1 VRLSAADVG
10 CWVLKSTS
18 PPADVVPG
26 WQPGTAQT
34 LTRCVRRSYRL
45 DLMVAGQP
53 CLLWLSG
60 RTAPGVHALGELT
73 GGAEPGDDGWAVR
86 LRLTLLP
93 EPVARAELLIDPV
106 ARGGGGIAHA
116 CRQQS
121 VVALPR
127 PVRRRPRP
135 GRRKPPGIME
145 CVTPNRL
152 RAGACAWLL
161 TLQFFVVETIAQLRY
176 TGPYSRMD
184 DAISDLGASPSP
196 AAQLMNASFVLQAA
210 LILAGALLLRPALRG
225 TSGRVAPALLELA
238 AAGVLLVGV
247 FPSDGHAAL
256 HATGAILHLLGGG
269 LGLIALAYSL
279 RPRSEAVGT
288 TLALLGL
295 IGTAMTLFFIAGVT
309 QYLGDGGTERAAAYV
324 VPIGLAV
331 AGAALWRLS
340 SPPPPSSD
348 GPPTM
353 REEQAR
359 ARAERAE
366 RDRERDQALEAAAGR
381 RTDAANAPESVSD
394 DSDDD
399 RAAAE
404 FPPDD
409 EDDPWTTPRRGRA
422 D

>member
-1 VRLSAADVG
+1 MAAGYGADADAVRASVLSPGSHGRRAAVPAVAQRPDRARRPRPRRAHRRRRARRRRLGGPVAAHPAAG
-10 CWVLKSTS
+10 AGS
-18 PPADVVPG
+18 PR
-26 WQPGTAQT
+26 GTAD
-34 LTRCVRRSYRL
+34 R
-45 DLMVAGQP
+45 
-53 CLLWLSG
+53 SG
-60 RTAPGVHALGELT
+60 RP
-73 GGAEPGDDGWAVR
+73 
-86 LRLTLLP
+86 
-93 EPVARAELLIDPV
+93 
-106 ARGGGGIAHA
+106 GGGGIAHA

-184 DAISDLGASPSP
+184 DVISDLGASPSP

-225 TSGRVAPALLELA
+225 TSGRVAPVLLELA

-288 TLALLGL
+288 TLALLGV

-309 QYLGDGGTERAAAYV
+309 QYLGDGGTE
-324 VPIGLAV
+324 
-331 AGAALWRLS
+331 
-340 SPPPPSSD
+340 
-348 GPPTM
+348 
-353 REEQAR
+353 
-359 ARAERAE
+359 
-366 RDRERDQALEAAAGR
+366 
-381 RTDAANAPESVSD
+381 
-394 DSDDD
+394 
-399 RAAAE
+399 
-404 FPPDD
+404 
-409 EDDPWTTPRRGRA
+409 
-422 D
+422 